1 MLTFFDP
8 ELTSPNRARRRNAS
22 RLARRTAMGAA
33 QGSTPAT
40 AAQGGAGAPTPQARS
55 LVPFVRAARAATQ
68 QDFSIGPFTLTAT
81 NQNVGPVNLQANGW
95 LRSMEILVQGTSASN
110 TASVAF
116 NADGPFNVIESIS
129 MLDPAGNPIVNPIS
143 GYYLYLWI
151 KYGVFDDPPFADPR
165 SDPQYSVAT
174 GMVTNGG
181 SFTFLLKLPVETT
194 VRDDFTILPNGAAD
208 RRYRLNLT
216 LNSLSGLYATQPS
229 NAPSVTIEAKAN
241 YYIEPPQV
249 INGAAVQQ
257 TPNGYGSKGYL
268 EFESPQVVGGGSLRP
283 QLFNMGRTI
292 RAQIMVLRNASG
304 VRDTTDWPDPFYVF
318 INNFQQLYLP
328 KSNWITAMERAYG
341 YGANGAAVDTAGGL
355 DTGVFVLF
363 QYMLRE
369 GKLLNSS
376 PRGQYLATVA
386 GTKYVFQGVFGAGAQ
401 TLDVLQ
407 HSVVASAQAL
417 YN

>member
-1 MLTFFDP
+1 MLRAMDAIEKKLG
-8 ELTSPNRARRRNAS
+8 ELGLTLPAAPAPAGSYVPYRISGDTLILSGVLSMLNGAVTHAGQVGREQTVESGNA
-22 RLARRTAMGAA
+22 AA
-33 QGSTPAT
+33 QVCALNVLAAIKAALGS
-40 AAQGGAGAPTPQARS
+40 
-55 LVPFVRAARAATQ
+55 
-68 QDFSIGPFTLTAT
+68 
-81 NQNVGPVNLQANGW
+81 
-95 LRSMEILVQGTSASN
+95 
-110 TASVAF
+110 
-116 NADGPFNVIESIS
+116 
-129 MLDPAGNPIVNPIS
+129 LDRV
-143 GYYLYLWI
+143 
-151 KYGVFDDPPFADPR
+151 KE
-165 SDPQYSVAT
+165 
-174 GMVTNGG
+174 
-181 SFTFLLKLPVETT
+181 FLLV
-194 VRDDFTILPNGAAD
+194 NGFV
-208 RRYRLNLT
+208 NGV
-216 LNSLSGLYATQPS
+216 SGFDQS
-229 NAPSVTIEAKAN
+229 
-241 YYIEPPQV
+241 PQV
-249 INGAAVQQ
+249 INGAAAQQ